1 MTGSS
6 AFLFLALVN
15 LSLTGVDAVQVRNK
29 MNPIRRVV
37 TLLQEMAKK
46 TTEEGEQ
53 KAAMYE
59 NLECYCGTTSQE
71 LKTNEKKGTARITNS
86 TSKIHAEEGILVEL
100 KTVIKVSQESRVEK
114 RWISQFGIL
123 EELFVF
129 DPELQK
135 NLVSGQTW
143 ELKAPASLRRVSC
156 TLALEGAVKG
166 PLREVFCG
174 FQMRAAT

>member
-1 MTGSS
+1 
-6 AFLFLALVN
+6 
-15 LSLTGVDAVQVRNK
+15 

-46 TTEEGEQ
+46 ITEEGEQ
-53 KAAMYE
+53 KAD

-71 LKTNEKKGTARITNS
+71 LKTNVEGSARITDS
-86 TSKIHAEEGILVEL
+86 TSKIQAEEGILVEL

-129 DPELQK
+129 DRI
-135 NLVSGQTW
+135 VHFG
-143 ELKAPASLRRVSC
+143 AILRRRDVC
-156 TLALEGAVKG
+156 IWR
-166 PLREVFCG
+166 REVCVNTRS
-174 FQMRAAT
+174 Q